1 MAVKLDGS
9 GEFEFYAEYYPKGI
23 KFAVVLSLMGFIL
36 LVIYQKNINIIS
48 ENERL
53 KKSAYTARLFMT
65 VFVMFV
71 IYAGAL
77 VFWII

>member
-1 MAVKLDGS
+1 M
-9 GEFEFYAEYYPKGI
+9 
-23 KFAVVLSLMGFIL
+23 VLSLMGFIL

-48 ENERL
+48 ENEKL